1 MTAKHKST
9 QKNRTQVE
17 EMAGY
22 GLPHEQI
29 GAIIGIDDKTLRKY
43 YRIELDRGKASANA
57 KVVKSLFHKATEDKD
72 TTAMIWWTKAQM
84 GWSEKQNEI
93 ESEAPPVAINFM
105 VNPAVSEV
113 KVTNAKGRQESKMI
127 EKPN

>member
-1 MTAKHKST
+1 MTAKHKLT
-9 QKNRTQVE
+9 QKHRTQIE

-84 GWSEKQNEI
+84 GWSDKPKEIDEESPPLNITFTVNE
-93 ESEAPPVAINFM
+93 
-105 VNPAVSEV
+105 AVSDV
-113 KVTNAKGRQESKMI
+113 KVTNAKTSNLDMEH
-127 EKPN
+127 EY